1 MPAIDQSSD
10 TSGRELYRIAQL
22 YAPPDFVKSASS
34 TALGRTDLPAHLYA
48 DPVGRRFPI
57 DSPESTWTSYV
68 FFAEKKAEIIPV
80 RARQIESRLE
90 AAVTGHGIRPEI
102 DALQLK
108 LAASLQPE
116 DDSDDFAWQGSG
128 DSRLPVRN
136 ALEAKKACEWLHRHR
151 AAFEFPER
159 SGIARRIL
167 TKAAAFGADLGDEAS
182 SLAAMAALGTCAR
195 ATAAEFLNGRA
206 DLIGQ
211 ARPDLAGELRKIA
224 SNLKPAI
231 SPARL
236 EKIASLVEQV
246 DKATGVYRL
255 YSPTIRRAEDA
266 LFTVTKS
273 SAAQFLDQHIDTV
286 TGSVFRRDDLLKIKV
301 ADLRDRLGDD
311 LADSMTTDGVYLDGA
326 KLAAIVPTLPRPDA
340 RALEHLAADHG
351 ITPATKTAAAAQR
364 DRLDSA
370 AITGLAASFVAPQP
384 LTDF

>member
-182 SLAAMAALGTCAR
+182 SLTVMAALGTCAR
-195 ATAAEFLNGRA
+195 STAAEFLNGRA

-231 SPARL
+231 SPERL

-266 LFTVTKS
+266 
-273 SAAQFLDQHIDTV
+273 
-286 TGSVFRRDDLLKIKV
+286 LLKIKV